1 MKPLIKNQ
9 PQHVQ
14 QIEWRFLRLLVLR
27 KKRVSVMS
35 AIKRI
40 YLPGK
45 STVRRK
51 RNFLELDTDVLS
63 DVKKCDMCQSDHN
76 YGSFASPVDMA
87 HINSARTK
95 QELFC
100 KKNHQDQ
107 CYSADDIF
115 KNRILLSE
123 VQKLILL
130 ETEVVRQVMLSQHS
144 TWSICPENITTLILL
159 KIRGYFA

>member
-1 MKPLIKNQ
+1 MKLLIENQ

-14 QIEWRFLRLLVLR
+14 QNEWRFLRLLVLR
-27 KKRVSVMS
+27 KKRMSVIS

-51 RNFLELDTDVLS
+51 RNFFLELDTDVQS
-63 DVKKCDMCQSDHN
+63 DVKKSDMCQSDHN

-87 HINSARTK
+87 HINSVRAK

-115 KNRILLSE
+115 KNKILLSE
-123 VQKLILL
+123 VQKLI
-130 ETEVVRQVMLSQHS
+130 
-144 TWSICPENITTLILL
+144 
-159 KIRGYFA
+159 